1 MDSDEF
7 KKVRK
12 FLSDTTKQWSDNVVE
27 CFTQA
32 QPLLNNK
39 RLHNVGALTCSFYF
53 LTNVFQRLA
62 GAVTLHSGRPVL
74 LNVAMG
80 LATTTGS
87 CILARDWQ
95 EHHIVPFLSSQYNSP
110 PVLTSKN
117 KWTSF
122 SQNNKEEVDMIRRT
136 WLSIGL
142 FSLLEQRSF
151 LTALPSS
158 VITLGVYAQ
167 RRNMLLFRPRGAVLA
182 TDAVATEKQR

>member
-1 MDSDEF
+1 MDSEEF

-12 FLSDTTKQWSDNVVE
+12 FISDTANNVKE
-27 CFTQA
+27 CFSQA
-32 QPLLNNK
+32 QPLLNDK
-39 RLHNVGALTCSFYF
+39 RVHKVGALTCSFYL
-53 LTNVFQRLA
+53 LTNIFQRLA
-62 GAVTLHSGRPVL
+62 GTVTLHSGRPVL
-74 LNVAMG
+74 FNVAMG
-80 LATTTGS
+80 LVTTTGS

-95 EHHIVPFLSSQYNSP
+95 EHHIVPFLSSLHNSQ
-110 PVLTSKN
+110 PVLTSRSTWSSSLQN
-117 KWTSF
+117 K
-122 SQNNKEEVDMIRRT
+122 KEEVDMIRRT